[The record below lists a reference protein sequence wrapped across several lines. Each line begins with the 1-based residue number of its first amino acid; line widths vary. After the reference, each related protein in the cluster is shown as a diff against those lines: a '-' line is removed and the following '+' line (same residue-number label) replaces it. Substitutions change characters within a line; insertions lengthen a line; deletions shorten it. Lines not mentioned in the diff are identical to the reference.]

1 MTTIQD
7 LKDLLIDEVWAA
19 LGDGIEL
26 PIETAD
32 GEKTIVLRA
41 EPAEGGGEADPP
53 VIVTA
58 ELDGIKLSDLA
69 ALTQLAGGV
78 LPEVIPPQIPVADLI
93 EFRGVEIVIEQKPTR
108 RITSVTLEI
117 QSAEPWPI
125 IDGHFTLE
133 ELFFSIT
140 VQSPLDPLTREVS
153 CTAESTLGFGEEV
166 ALDASMELPAL
177 NVALALA
184 EDTEAPLAPLLESIM
199 PDAGLP
205 EELTLTRLEADIQPR
220 EQSYAFAADI
230 QQSWDVLPGIVTLN
244 GLGIELS
251 STAGARPTGKVTGA
265 FTMAGVELVV
275 SASRSGGGTTPNPTP
290 AVWLFEGGTP
300 KDEEVAIADL
310 FEDLTDKLGVPMP
323 SFIDTLILSNLSAK
337 LDNSTRNLSVRSE
350 WKSTGFV
357 AIDSCPSLPAP
368 LGKTLI
374 ASFSNPDGE
383 SASIKDMV
391 HGVSPE
397 LAAIIPEGLTLT
409 LNNALFASWQ
419 LPPAIVSKTLFGV
432 DVGAGLDLSEL
443 PLVGQN
449 FTSDQGVKLAYTI
462 MIASE
467 ALTQPEVTALV
478 PLFKAQGVT
487 LGAELLPKG
496 MTLRGELAIGDFKL
510 PLNVP
515 VHVDPGNGQIV
526 PEPGSRSGMEPQW
539 FSLQQAVGPVSLER
553 IGVKFD
559 AGELWL
565 LLDASLS
572 LGPLSLGLSGLSV
585 SSPITMDA
593 PPTFRLDGL
602 ALDYRT
608 GPLEIGGSFLRREVT
623 LDGETFETYDGLALL
638 KAKLGGKSL
647 SLSAI
652 GGYAQFQGEPSL
664 FLYAVLGYPLGG
676 PPFFF
681 VEGLAAG
688 FGVNRA
694 LTVPTVDKVNKFPL
708 VREAMDGPQ
717 SIGDGESRAAI
728 LQEKMAALATYIKPQ
743 VGAGFLAVGVKFSS
757 FKVVSGFVL
766 LTMSLAERFELHLL
780 GLARLTVPFSASDL
794 GVDPIAQMEM
804 ALKASFIPEEGF
816 LGVSAQLTSESFIL
830 SRDCKLTGGFA
841 FYTWLA
847 GEHAGDFVITM
858 GGYHPRFPVP
868 DHYPQVPRLGFQWQ
882 IGPAVVKG
890 QQYFA
895 LCAHAVMAGGS
906 LEVSFESGSAHASFR
921 ASADFLIGWRPY
933 HYDIELR
940 VSISAGYGFLGDIDV
955 SAGLRLWGP
964 EFGGYAEIDVFLFSF
979 TIEFGDQSS
988 RYPKVIEWVDFRDGF
1003 LPPGDE
1009 ICSIAVTSGLL
1020 RQLQSADGQELWVV
1034 NPKDL
1039 ALSTDAFVP
1048 TEKALSGDSREALG
1062 MGGAEGKF
1070 GVRPM
1075 AVMPDELETQHWIRI
1090 TKITEDGELDVADLF
1105 NYPPVKK
1112 RVPSAVWGTAST
1124 VPGHPDRI
1132 LPPSV
1137 DEAPFVKDGVEDG
1150 VEGGVVTG
1158 FEIQVK
1164 ALPKP
1169 GDTEDILTE
1178 KLLSDTTPVPDAFR
1192 WAPIAPFEASAGSDA
1207 ERRERLRATVG
1218 QNNTRDQLLG
1228 ALGFDPARDVVI
1240 DPASLAQAF
1249 VVAPQVQ

>member
-1 MTTIQD
+1 MESTMTTIQE
-7 LKDLLIDEVWAA
+7 LKDLLTDEVWAA

-26 PIETAD
+26 SIETAD

-41 EPAEGGGEADPP
+41 EPAEEEGEADPP

-58 ELDGIKLSDLA
+58 ELGDIKLSDLA

-93 EFRGVEIVIEQKPTR
+93 EFVGVEIVIEQKPTR

-117 QSAEPWPI
+117 QSAEPWPL

-133 ELFFSIT
+133 ELLFSIT
-140 VQSPLDPLTREVS
+140 VTSPLDPLTREVS

-184 EDTEAPLAPLLESIM
+184 EDTEAPLAPLLASIM

-205 EELTLTRLEADIQPR
+205 ELTLTRLEADIQPR

-230 QQSWDVLPGIVTLN
+230 EQSWEVLPGIVTLN

-275 SASRSGGGTTPNPTP
+275 SASRSGGGTTPSPTP
-290 AVWLFEGGTP
+290 AVWLFEGGTAE
-300 KDEEVAIADL
+300 DEEVAISDL
-310 FEDLTDKLGVPMP
+310 LVDLTDKLGVPMP

-337 LDNSTRNLSVRSE
+337 LDNSTKNLSVRSE
-350 WKSTGFV
+350 WESTGFV
-357 AIDSCPSLPAP
+357 AIDSHPSLPAP

-391 HGVSPE
+391 DGVSPE
-397 LAAIIPEGLTLT
+397 LAAIIPEGLTVT
-409 LNNALFASWQ
+409 LNDALFASWK
-419 LPPAIVSKTLFGV
+419 LPPAIVSKTIFGV

-449 FTSDQGVKLAYTI
+449 FTSEHAVKLAYTI
-462 MIASE
+462 MIASD
-467 ALTQPEVTALV
+467 ALTQPEVKALV

-487 LGAELLPKG
+487 LGGELLPRG
-496 MTLRGELAIGDFKL
+496 LTLRGELAIGDFKL

-515 VHVDPGNGQIV
+515 VHVNDNGQIA
-526 PEPGSRSGMEPQW
+526 PAPGSRSDMEPQW
-539 FSLQQAVGPVSLER
+539 FPLQKALGPVRLER
-553 IGVKFD
+553 VGVKFD
-559 AGELWL
+559 DGELWL

-585 SSPITMDA
+585 SAPITMDA
-593 PPTFRLDGL
+593 PPKFRLDGL

-608 GPLEIGGSFLRREVT
+608 GPLEIGGSFLRQEVT
-623 LDGETFETYDGLALL
+623 LEGETFETYDGLALL
-638 KAKLGGKSL
+638 KAKLGAKSL

-676 PPFFF
+676 HPFFF

-688 FGVNRA
+688 FGINRA
-694 LTVPTVDKVNKFPL
+694 LTVPTVDKINKFPL
-708 VREAMDGPQ
+708 VREAMDGHQ

-757 FKVVSGFVL
+757 CKVVNGFVL
-766 LTMSLAERFELHLL
+766 LTMSLADRFELHLL

-816 LGVSAQLTSESFIL
+816 LGVTAQLTSESFIL
-830 SRDCKLTGGFA
+830 SRDCKLTGGYA

-847 GEHAGDFVITM
+847 GQHAGDFVITM

-868 DHYPQVPRLGFQWQ
+868 DHYPQVPRLGFQWSV
-882 IGPAVVKG
+882 GPAVIKG

-906 LEVSFESGSAHASFR
+906 LEVSFEEGSAHASFR

-940 VSISAGYGFLGDIDV
+940 VSISAGFGFLGDIDV
-955 SAGLRLWGP
+955 SAGLRIWGP

-979 TIEFGDQSS
+979 TVKFGDQSS
-988 RYPKVIEWVDFRDGF
+988 RYPKVIEWDDFQDGF
-1003 LPPGDE
+1003 LPPADE

-1020 RQLQSADGQELWVV
+1020 RQLKSANGQELWVV

-1048 TEKALSGDSREALG
+1048 TEKGVSGESRVALG

-1070 GVRPM
+1070 GIRPM
-1075 AVMPDELETQHWIRI
+1075 AVLPDEIETQHWIRI
-1090 TKITEDGELDVADLF
+1090 TKITEDGERDVADLF

-1112 RVPSAVWGTAST
+1112 QLPSAVWGKAST
-1124 VPGHPDRI
+1124 VPDHPDRI
-1132 LPPSV
+1132 LPPRT
-1137 DEAPFVKDGVEDG
+1137 DEALFVT
-1150 VEGGVVTG
+1150 GGVVAG
-1158 FEIQVK
+1158 FDIQVK